1 MSQSTNHI
9 MMMEPV
15 GFHSNP
21 ETMETNTYQAPDP
34 SDIQSIQEKSVIEF
48 RRLRDTLVDKGII
61 VTTVLGQKESPDDIF
76 CNNWVATFGDKTL
89 GYYPM
94 LAPNRQIE
102 RRPDVMGF
110 LESMYDVAFDF
121 SELEKQG
128 KYLESTGAHWLDR
141 VNRIAYFSIS
151 PRCHEDM
158 ALKFCEKMGYEPVM
172 FRTQNHVGKPV
183 YHTDVMMYIGTG
195 YAGICSPCIV
205 EEDRKR
211 VLDSLSKHR
220 EIVDLSMDQLKSFCG
235 NSLELIGT
243 GGAKKLVMS
252 SEAYSALNETQ
263 KNTLLKYVT
272 EIVHADI
279 STIEKYGGGSARCML
294 LELH

>member
-1 MSQSTNHI
+1 MKQSTNHI

-21 ETMETNTYQAPDP
+21 ETMETNTYQAEDP
-34 SDIQSIQEKSVIEF
+34 NDVNDVQKRAVAEF
-48 RRLRDTLVDKGII
+48 RAFRDLLIEKGII
-61 VTTVLGQKESPDDIF
+61 VTTVIGQSASPDDIF

-102 RRPDVMGF
+102 RRPDVMGA

-121 SELEKQG
+121 SALEKEG

-141 VNRIAYFSIS
+141 VNKIAYFSIS
-151 PRCHEDM
+151 SRCNEEL
-158 ALKFCEKMGYEPVM
+158 AKKFCEKMGYEPVL
-172 FRTQNHVGKPV
+172 FHTKNHVGKPV

-195 YAGICSPCIV
+195 YAGICSACIV
-205 EEDRKR
+205 EEDRQR
-211 VLDSLSKHR
+211 VLDSLSKYR
-220 EIVDLSMDQLKSFCG
+220 EIVDLTMDQLKAFCG

-243 GGAKKLVMS
+243 GEAKKLVMS
-252 SEAYSALNETQ
+252 SEAHAALRQDQ
-263 KNTLLKYVT
+263 KDTLLKYVT

>member
-1 MSQSTNHI
+1 

-34 SDIQSIQEKSVIEF
+34 SDVHAIQKRSVQEF
-48 RRLRDTLVDKGII
+48 RALRDALVEHGVI
-61 VTTVLGQKESPDDIF
+61 VTTTLGQKESPDDIF

-102 RRPDVMGF
+102 RRADIMGM

-121 SELEKQG
+121 SAREKQG
-128 KYLESTGAHWLDR
+128 QYLESTGAHWLDR
-141 VNRIAYFSIS
+141 ENRIAYFSLS
-151 PRCHEDM
+151 PRCNEDL
-158 ALKFCEKMGYEPVM
+158 ALEFCKKMDFEPV
-172 FRTQNHVGKPV
+172 FFHTRNHAGKAV

-195 YAGICSPCIV
+195 YAGICTPCIV

-211 VLDSLSKHR
+211 VIQSLSRHR
-220 EIVDLSMDQLKSFCG
+220 EIVDLDMHQLKSFCG

-243 GGAKKLVMS
+243 GGKKILAMS
-252 SEAYSALNETQ
+252 KAAHDALREEQ
-263 KNTLLKYVT
+263 KSTLLKYVS
-272 EIVHADI
+272 EIVYADI
-279 STIEKYGGGSARCML
+279 ATIEKYGGGSARCML

>member
-1 MSQSTNHI
+1 MKQSTNHI

-21 ETMETNTYQAPDP
+21 ETMETNTYQADDP
-34 SDIQSIQEKSVIEF
+34 SDIHSVQQKAAAEF
-48 RRLRDTLVDKGII
+48 RRFRDLLIEKGII
-61 VTTVLGQKESPDDIF
+61 VTSVIGQKESPDDIF

-110 LESMYDVAFDF
+110 LESMYDIAFDF
-121 SELEKQG
+121 SSLEKEG
-128 KYLESTGAHWLDR
+128 LYLESTGAHWLDR
-141 VNRIAYFSIS
+141 VNKIAYFSIS
-151 PRCHEDM
+151 PRCDEKM
-158 ALKFCEKMGYEPVM
+158 AKMFCDKMGYEAVM
-172 FRTQNHVGKPV
+172 FRTRNHAGKPV
-183 YHTDVMMYIGTG
+183 YHTDVMMYIGTS
-195 YAGICSPCIV
+195 YAGICSGCIL

-211 VLDSLSKHR
+211 VIDSLSAHR
-220 EIVDLSMDQLKSFCG
+220 EVVDLSMDQLKAFCG
-235 NSLELIGT
+235 NSLELIGLH
-243 GGAKKLVMS
+243 GEKKLIMS
-252 SEAYSALNETQ
+252 SAAHSALAEDQ
-263 KNTLLKYVT
+263 KATLLKYVS